1 MTKQN
6 KKNKEKNG
14 ALIELVV
21 WFPYHLKVCVN
32 QRIETRV
39 KNIYLFGWCLAYNDA
54 FEGKEVAGEVDEV
67 DDEVDNDDVDDEE
80 TVDEDDDADVHVT
93 EVGAAP
99 TRTALEGAELL
110 DVEDEAAAI
119 VTEDAAATDGDDV
132 EDTDD
137 TQMDE
142 AAGMVDE
149 LANVHWPPPDAAD
162 NRLVLVLLLLL
173 LLLLL
178 DPEPVRSGN
187 DPETEADTEAVGVA
201 DDAAVGAVGVDA
213 AADNVMM
220 VEFEAEVGVV
230 FDLVDWWSSWWW

>member
-1 MTKQN
+1 
-6 KKNKEKNG
+6 
-14 ALIELVV
+14 
-21 WFPYHLKVCVN
+21 
-32 QRIETRV
+32 
-39 KNIYLFGWCLAYNDA
+39 
-54 FEGKEVAGEVDEV
+54 KEVAGEVDEV

-142 AAGMVDE
+142 AAGMHSAVNGTVWSEPDPITLGARFRQNAYALDFAIPILKDE
-149 LANVHWPPPDAAD
+149 RIEFISIDLHETVSYKRSMLPKRNV
-162 NRLVLVLLLLL
+162 NQSVS
-173 LLLLL
+173 
-178 DPEPVRSGN
+178 EQKS
-187 DPETEADTEAVGVA
+187 
-201 DDAAVGAVGVDA
+201 
-213 AADNVMM
+213 
-220 VEFEAEVGVV
+220 
-230 FDLVDWWSSWWW
+230 